1 MGGGLFMATPPF
13 NPAVCLNLKTNQNM
27 ESPGEGLSDLRQ
39 LIRAHVI
46 SEPIQEKLKE
56 CVSEIEGGGGE
67 QKEELLM
74 QLLEDKGLV
83 DEVMAAL
90 QLKKGRRYRS
100 SPPIK
105 TEGESSATKHTRN
118 GNIIYNL
125 PFNYCIN

>member
-1 MGGGLFMATPPF
+1 
-13 NPAVCLNLKTNQNM
+13 M

-56 CVSEIEGGGGE
+56 CVSEIERGGGD
-67 QKEELLM
+67 QREELLM

-83 DEVMAAL
+83 DEVMAGL
-90 QLKKGRRYRS
+90 QLKKGRRHQVN
-100 SPPIK
+100 PPVK

-118 GNIIYNL
+118 GNLLYQYLYIIIT
-125 PFNYCIN
+125 FI